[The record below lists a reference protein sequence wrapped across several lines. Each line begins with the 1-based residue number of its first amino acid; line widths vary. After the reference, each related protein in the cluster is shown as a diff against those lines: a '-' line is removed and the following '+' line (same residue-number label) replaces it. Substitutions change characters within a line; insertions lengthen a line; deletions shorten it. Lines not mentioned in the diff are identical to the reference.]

1 MNKYLK
7 REINSYIKKVSKQV
21 KSKLIIKRV
30 ILNDL
35 KENIFEYYQMNPN
48 ITMEDIYNRFGTPN
62 EISKSFNDLSTE
74 ELFKKAKKYKL
85 IIWSGIIFIVISL
98 ILLFLFLQGYFID
111 VTIKNWKGGV
121 EQWKK

>member
-111 VTIKNWKGGV
+111 VTIKN
-121 EQWKK
+121 